1 MILHVERDAG
11 TLDRRMQGLLE
22 RCREAG
28 MHVTPQRMAIY
39 RTLLEAEDH
48 PSPEDL
54 YRRVRARMPS
64 LSLATIYKVLDAL
77 THLGVVREV
86 SMISE
91 SKRYDANMDRHHHL
105 ICTKC
110 KKIIDLHDDGLDAIP
125 RPRRL
130 KGFVAH
136 TMSVQILGVCATCA
150 KR

>member
-1 MILHVERDAG
+1 MGPSDLGLTGNQEWRIILHVERDAA
-11 TLDRRMQGLLE
+11 TLDRRMNDLLQ
-22 RCREAG
+22 RCREAR

-48 PSPEDL
+48 PSPEEL
-54 YRRVRARMPS
+54 YRRVRAKMPS

-77 THLGVVREV
+77 TRLGAVQEV

-125 RPRRL
+125 PPRST
-130 KGFVAH
+130 G
-136 TMSVQILGVCATCA
+136 G
-150 KR
+150 

>member
-1 MILHVERDAG
+1 MERDAT
-11 TLDRRMQGLLE
+11 TLDRRMNDLLE

-48 PSPEDL
+48 PSPEEL
-54 YRRVRARMPS
+54 YSRVRAKMPS

-77 THLGVVREV
+77 TRLGAVQEV

-91 SKRYDANMDRHHHL
+91 SKRYDANMERHHHL

-125 RPRRL
+125 PPRRL
-130 KGFVAH
+130 KGFVPH
-136 TMSVQILGVCATCA
+136 VVSVQVMGVCGTCA
-150 KR
+150 KRR

>member
-1 MILHVERDAG
+1 MERDAT
-11 TLDRRMQGLLE
+11 TLDRSMNHLLE
-22 RCREAG
+22 RCRQAG

-39 RTLLEAEDH
+39 RMLLEAEDH
-48 PSPEDL
+48 PSPEEL
-54 YRRVRARMPS
+54 YRRVRAKMPS
-64 LSLATIYKVLDAL
+64 LSLATVYKVLDAL
-77 THLGVVREV
+77 SALGVAREV